1 MRQWQIQ
8 CQIGLRTPAAPF
20 ASRRLRIFPA
30 DLKSYPKR
38 LSLPLTKSGGRGCGS
53 RPLQSAVRAD
63 IPALVSGDRVV
74 VTGIRPNVAN
84 GSKIAAKLQNRL
96 CSVTPNVISVLG
108 GQQVFGARAGRVDL
122 LEEVERGL
130 PVRAYEAVAEA
141 LELTPV
147 EEDRLLQ
154 VSLRTR
160 ARWKKRARLDAA
172 TSDRLVRLARILALA
187 VLVLESREHAVA
199 WLREPSPALGGRSP
213 LAAVASDPGA
223 EKVSNML
230 YQMEHG
236 VYA

>member
-1 MRQWQIQ
+1 VRVP
-8 CQIGLRTPAAPF
+8 GEHLR
-20 ASRRLRIFPA
+20 
-30 DLKSYPKR
+30 
-38 LSLPLTKSGGRGCGS
+38 
-53 RPLQSAVRAD
+53 RPDS
-63 IPALVSGDRVV
+63 
-74 VTGIRPNVAN
+74 PNVAN
-84 GSKIAAKLQNRL
+84 GIKISARLQNRL
-96 CSVTPNVISVLG
+96 SSVTPNVISVLG
-108 GQQVFGARAGRVDL
+108 GHQVFGARTERVDL

-160 ARWKKRARLDAA
+160 ARWKKRTRLDAA

>member
-1 MRQWQIQ
+1 M
-8 CQIGLRTPAAPF
+8 
-20 ASRRLRIFPA
+20 
-30 DLKSYPKR
+30 D
-38 LSLPLTKSGGRGCGS
+38 
-53 RPLQSAVRAD
+53 
-63 IPALVSGDRVV
+63 
-74 VTGIRPNVAN
+74 
-84 GSKIAAKLQNRL
+84 AKLQRRL
-96 CSVTPNVISVLG
+96 VLMIPNVISVLG
-108 GQQVFGARAGRVDL
+108 GPQVFGARAGRLDL

-130 PVRAYEAVAEA
+130 PVRAYEVVAEA
-141 LELTPV
+141 LELTPL

-187 VLVLESREHAVA
+187 VLVLESREYAVA

>member
-1 MRQWQIQ
+1 MSLNPRYHSLVSANGIR
-8 CQIGLRTPAAPF
+8 ITAKLHKRFSSMTPNIIEI
-20 ASRRLRIFPA
+20 L
-30 DLKSYPKR
+30 
-38 LSLPLTKSGGRGCGS
+38 GGRQAFG
-53 RPLQSAVRAD
+53 VRA
-63 IPALVSGDRVV
+63 A
-74 VTGIRPNVAN
+74 
-84 GSKIAAKLQNRL
+84 
-96 CSVTPNVISVLG
+96 
-108 GQQVFGARAGRVDL
+108 RVDL

-130 PVRAYEAVAEA
+130 PRAAYEAVSEA

-160 ARWKKRARLDAA
+160 ARWKRRARLDAA

-187 VLVLESREHAVA
+187 VLVLESRGNAVA
-199 WLREPSPALGGRSP
+199 WLREPSDVLGGRSP

-230 YQMEHG
+230 YQMEYG